1 MGRHEGCP
9 SASLSR
15 ASSLLPQ
22 AREGELHRHPSQQPR
37 RSPWVCALLSSRP
50 KNRQHLQNMCYLHVF
65 FILFTYFF
73 LKKEGTKEDSKKRDS
88 GYERGRCV
96 CARHEVTGRGCWS
109 DHLGIRNASAR
120 SSARRVHGGRSDHL
134 GIRGSKAKRLAIRDL
149 ALAYYSVHT
158 LQFYSAYWYLQN
170 PPRSQRRNVISP
182 APLNKKLCPPHRGSM
197 CRAHGAPLASSR
209 TGRKH
214 PSAPRG
220 ATKIRRTGTAPL
232 SQAKIRSRRGSRSR
246 VVRALL
252 V

>member
-1 MGRHEGCP
+1 M
-9 SASLSR
+9 
-15 ASSLLPQ
+15 
-22 AREGELHRHPSQQPR
+22 
-37 RSPWVCALLSSRP
+37 
-50 KNRQHLQNMCYLHVF
+50 
-65 FILFTYFF
+65 
-73 LKKEGTKEDSKKRDS
+73 
-88 GYERGRCV
+88 

-182 APLNKKLCPPHRGSM
+182 APLNKMLCPPHRGSM